1 MMWWGL
7 LWACSSPGDV
17 ELRDQR
23 RALDAWEEGEA
34 ALAAGR
40 AADARRA
47 FDRGLVAR
55 PSDPI
60 LLAWRAQAEASDG
73 DLERAVAT
81 LDGVLEAQSGFAEA
95 RYHRAACLARLGRPE
110 EAGPDL
116 RRAIED
122 GASSARQARLDTD
135 FRPFVDHDAFGFL
148 PDSSLLVVVE
158 PLPER
163 AFRGSE
169 VPVVA
174 TVRDLADPEA
184 LDVQGLVRGP
194 VDLRRSVED
203 RRRGPD
209 GTTVHLRWDLV
220 LTGTGPVSVGP
231 LSFRVEGEQHT
242 TAASTVQAVGPEG
255 KAHAEASRW
264 RLGSATRLG
273 AHLTLDQPQV
283 REDRVFVRTDAT
295 SQVTTEPSG
304 GVLARHER
312 RTEGQPDWVVWEL
325 RWVQKVV
332 VRGMGGERFS
342 GPPTPSPSP
351 Q

>member
-1 MMWWGL
+1 MMWWVL
-7 LWACSSPGDV
+7 LGACSSPGNV
-17 ELRDQR
+17 ELRAQR
-23 RALDAWEEGEA
+23 QALDAWEEGEA

-40 AADARRA
+40 ASDAREA
-47 FDRGLVAR
+47 FGRGLEAR

-73 DLERAVAT
+73 DLEGAVAT
-81 LDGVLEAQSGFAEA
+81 LDAVLEAQGDFAEA
-95 RYHRAACLARLGRPE
+95 RYHRAALLARIGRPE

-122 GASSARQARLDTD
+122 GASSARQARADPD

-169 VPVVA
+169 VPVIA
-174 TVRDLADPEA
+174 TVRDLADPDA

-220 LTGTGPVSVGP
+220 LAGTGPVSVGP

-242 TAASTVQAVGPEG
+242 TVASTVQAVGPEG
-255 KAHAEASRW
+255 EATTDPARW
-264 RLGSATRLG
+264 RLASATRLG
-273 AHLTLDQPQV
+273 AHLALDQPQI
-283 REDRVFVRTDAT
+283 REDRVFVRADPT
-295 SQVTTEPSG
+295 SQVTTEPPG

-325 RWVQKVV
+325 AKVQKVV
-332 VRGMGGERFS
+332 VRGAGGERFS
-342 GPPTPSPSP
+342 GPPKPPP
-351 Q
+351 PPK